1 MNHTASPTATPH
13 VFRVD
18 KFMVPAAARDEFLAR
33 VRDTHA
39 LLRRQPGFVHDW
51 IFEQTDGPARF
62 NLVTTVEWASEA
74 AVDRAKAA
82 VMAMHRAAGFN
93 AGELVSRLGI
103 SADVGMYAASS
114 EHAAPAVPRLP
125 ETYRPRWL
133 RA

>member
-1 MNHTASPTATPH
+1 MNHSASPTATAH

-18 KFMVPAAARDEFLAR
+18 KFMVPTAARDEFLAR

-39 LLRRQPGFVHDW
+39 LLRTQPGFVHDW
-51 IFEQTDGPARF
+51 ILEQTDGPARF

-74 AVDRAKAA
+74 AVARAKAA
-82 VMAMHRAAGFN
+82 VMEMHRQAGFN
-93 AGELVSRLGI
+93 ASELVARLGI
-103 SADVGMYAASS
+103 SADVGTYAASS
-114 EHAAPAVPRLP
+114 EHPAPDAPHLP

>member
-1 MNHTASPTATPH
+1 MNHTASQTATAH

-18 KFMVPAAARDEFLAR
+18 KFMVPMAARDEFLAR

-39 LLRRQPGFVHDW
+39 LLRTQPGFVHDW

-82 VMAMHRAAGFN
+82 VMEMHRQAGFN
-93 AGELVSRLGI
+93 ASELVTRLGI
-103 SADVGMYAASS
+103 SADLGTYTASS
-114 EHAAPAVPRLP
+114 EHSAPAARRLP